1 MLWGHAPKGHTHI
14 IVDNRLGVFVSF
26 ANRRYEELQLLD
38 VRFIA
43 FYSL

>member
-1 MLWGHAPKGHTHI
+1 MDTPTLLLTIDW
-14 IVDNRLGVFVSF
+14 VFLYFVSF

-38 VRFIA
+38 VCFIA